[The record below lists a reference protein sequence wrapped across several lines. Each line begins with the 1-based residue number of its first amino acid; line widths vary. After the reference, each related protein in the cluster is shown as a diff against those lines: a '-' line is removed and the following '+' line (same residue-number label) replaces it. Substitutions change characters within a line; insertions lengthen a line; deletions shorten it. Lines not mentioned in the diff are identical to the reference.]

1 MLQSPS
7 TPRSAVHSP
16 KTQIAAVEWRQQ
28 ATWGALLG
36 GVIALLILLLLA
48 NRPSGASL
56 EHDTLDFWFS
66 LRGSTATA
74 PSDKVAILAVDEATL
89 RRWNGRSFDADDVGK
104 LLQLLRAQGVVSAA
118 LAWRGLAD
126 GSLLSPADAVDAT
139 GATATSTTFAADLA
153 ASGIAYLPTGFTPQ
167 SGAVGGNA
175 TFSAI
180 SADDFY
186 AASAP
191 FSIGRIGKP
200 GKTPQSWTGEA
211 TPQSPPADWLGSA
224 AGLGHLSLSLDA
236 DGRVRRM
243 PLAVRWRDKI
253 YPGLALAAAL
263 GAARVANADG
273 TFGQP
278 RLSFLDNLG
287 YGADLGSARIL
298 GINDARVPLVGGG
311 AMLLNFPYSNK
322 SIRPSDGSTVGGHP
336 ETGRTFSTLSISAVL
351 DNPDLVRGLRGR
363 CVVIGPTA
371 PSVSPFYS
379 TPTGARICET
389 ELHAVALDNL
399 LSGSVLERAPLVWTC
414 FLTLVLC
421 AITGGFAAARA
432 PLWSGIIVL
441 LCLAASATLSLGLFD
456 QNVWLDI
463 SLPWL
468 ATGITF
474 LSCVIARARRQ
485 ERESTRVGSTIEAL
499 GQVSEIIA
507 TQRQTGQALDRI
519 LDWTQNV
526 MRAEG
531 SSILLLDEGGQS
543 LRFVAATGP
552 KAGALKP
559 FSVPLGEGIAGWVAQ
574 TGQPAIVNDV
584 RRDARFFRKIS
595 DSIDFETESILCV
608 PLRARDTLLGVLE
621 VINREDGTPFVQDDV
636 ELLTAIAN
644 QAALVLEN
652 ARLYEM
658 LSRRVVQSESDL
670 AATNVRLQAEKNTLQ
685 TVLQSMTDG
694 VVVCDREESVRLVNP
709 AAARL
714 LELRPIAPG
723 EKLGDILPEVKN
735 ADANVVQLQRGDP
748 DAPRFLEAH
757 RAPLQSADGSPVG
770 TVWVLADVTERRGIE
785 QGKSDFVSFV
795 AHEMRSPLTSISGF
809 SSMLQRREQPE
820 NADKS
825 SPEFGRTLSPDS
837 ALRARYLGIIHGES
851 ERLTRLINNLL
862 DVARLE
868 AGKGLELQRE
878 SVDVAALISQV
889 AESQRGYSSRHALV
903 FDLPPHLPHVEADR
917 DKVAQILINL
927 ISNAVKYSP
936 GGTITIEARVV
947 GNEVHIGVRDEGPG
961 IASEQK
967 PHLFERFGRLA
978 PEGQPTG
985 VAGTG
990 GRAKPT
996 GTGLGLFLT
1005 RHLVEAHGGRIWLE
1019 DNQSGQSGAAF
1030 WFSLPPAQPFV

>member
-1 MLQSPS
+1 MLHSPRAQR
-7 TPRSAVHSP
+7 PRIFSP
-16 KTQIAAVEWRQQ
+16 KTQSAPGEWRQQ
-28 ATWGALLG
+28 ATWGTILG
-36 GVIALLILLLLA
+36 GIIALLILSLLA
-48 NRPSGASL
+48 RHPSGASL
-56 EHDTLDFWFS
+56 EQDTLDFWFS
-66 LRGSTATA
+66 LRGASAATA
-74 PSDKVAILAVDEATL
+74 PSDGVAILAVDEATL
-89 RRWNGRSFDADDVGK
+89 RRWNGRTFDAADVGTLVG
-104 LLQLLRAQGVVSAA
+104 LLKARGVVSTA

-126 GSLLSPADAVDAT
+126 GSLLSDDDTTFINNLTASGNVYLPLQFAPAPPDDKNSADETLAGEAFA
-139 GATATSTTFAADLA
+139 GATER
-153 ASGIAYLPTGFTPQ
+153 
-167 SGAVGGNA
+167 
-175 TFSAI
+175 
-180 SADDFY
+180 
-186 AASAP
+186 
-191 FSIGRIGKP
+191 FSIGRIGKASKVARQWP
-200 GKTPQSWTGEA
+200 GEA
-211 TPQSPPADWLGSA
+211 VAQSPPAALLDSSTGA
-224 AGLGHLSLSLDA
+224 GHLSLALDA

-243 PLAVRWRDKI
+243 PLVVRWRNRV
-253 YPGLALAAAL
+253 YPSLALASAL
-263 GAARVANADG
+263 GAVRAANADG
-273 TFGQP
+273 TSPP
-278 RLSFLDNLG
+278 RLQFLDSLG
-287 YGADLGSARIL
+287 YAADLESARSL
-298 GINDARVPLVGGG
+298 EINGERVPLLGGG
-311 AMLLNFPYSNK
+311 AMLLNFPHAGDEK
-322 SIRPSDGSTVGGHP
+322 STPIS
-336 ETGRTFSTLSISAVL
+336 GRTFSTLSVAAVL
-351 DNPDLVRGLRGR
+351 DNPDLLRGLRGR

-371 PSVSPFYS
+371 PAVSPFYS

-399 LSGSVLERAPLVWTC
+399 LSGRALERAPLLWTV
-414 FLTLVLC
+414 FLTFVIC

-432 PLWSGIIVL
+432 PLWSGIVAL

-456 QNVWLDI
+456 KNIWLDI

-468 ATGITF
+468 ATGLTF
-474 LSCVIARARRQ
+474 LSCVIGRARRH

-519 LDWTQNV
+519 LAWTQEV

-531 SSILLLDEGGQS
+531 SSILLLDEDGQS

-552 KAGALKP
+552 KAGELKP

-584 RRDARFFRKIS
+584 RRDARFLRKIS
-595 DSIDFETESILCV
+595 DSINFQTESILCV

-621 VINREDGTPFVQDDV
+621 VINRADGTPFVQDDL

-670 AATNVRLQAEKNTLQ
+670 ASTNGRLQAEKNTLQ

-694 VVVCDREESVRLVNP
+694 VVVCDRDETVRLVNP

-723 EKLGDILPEVKN
+723 EKLGAILPEVKSRPGAN
-735 ADANVVQLQRGDP
+735 ADIVQLERGDA

-757 RAPLQSADGSPVG
+757 RAPLQSADGSSLG

-785 QGKSDFVSFV
+785 QAKSDFVSFV
-795 AHEMRSPLTSISGF
+795 AHEMRSPLTAISGF
-809 SSMLQRREQPE
+809 SSMLQRREQQENGDKSIRPSVDGHPE
-820 NADKS
+820 N
-825 SPEFGRTLSPDS
+825 GRTSGKAPVS
-837 ALRARYLGIIHGES
+837 NAEARTRYLGIIHGES

-868 AGKGLELQRE
+868 AGKGIELQRE
-878 SVDVAALISQV
+878 SVDVAALIAEV
-889 AESQRGYSSRHALV
+889 AESQRGYSSRHAIV
-903 FDLPPHLPHVEADR
+903 FSLPHLPPIEADR
-917 DKVAQILINL
+917 DKIAQILINL
-927 ISNAVKYSP
+927 ISNALKYSP
-936 GGTITIEARVV
+936 GGTVTIEARV
-947 GNEVHIGVRDEGPG
+947 EPSELHIGVRDQGPG

-1005 RHLVEAHGGRIWLE
+1005 RHLVEAHDGRIWLE
-1019 DNQSGQSGAAF
+1019 DNQKGQGGAAF
-1030 WFSLPPAQPFV
+1030 WFSLPLDSPLI